1 MVASTSPIMNL
12 SIPEYGG
19 DGKISTLFPVFDE
32 SGIYVYNLS
41 MLEILESLP
50 MTFIPIFVAMDVFAV
65 LPIFISVTCEIPA
78 DGRKAVIRQSIITA
92 LAVSLIFVAVGE
104 VVFRI
109 LSISVDDFKI
119 AGGLVLLVIAVLD
132 LVRFGGERRRPEDA
146 VGVVPIGVP
155 LIVGPAVLTTLI
167 VLIDHHGIF
176 PTVISLILNLAIVW
190 ISFVRAEDIT
200 RMIGKNGIVALSKV
214 MAILLASIA
223 VMMIRL
229 GVENLIK

>member
-1 MVASTSPIMNL
+1 
-12 SIPEYGG
+12 
-19 DGKISTLFPVFDE
+19 
-32 SGIYVYNLS
+32 
-41 MLEILESLP
+41 MLEVLKSLP
-50 MTFIPIFVAMDVFAV
+50 LTFIPLFVAMDVFAV
-65 LPIFISVTCEIPA
+65 LPIFLSVTSDIEEES
-78 DGRKAVIRQSIITA
+78 RKTVVRHSIITA
-92 LAVSLIFVAVGE
+92 LVVSLVFVAVGE

-109 LSISVDDFKI
+109 LGITVDDFKI

-132 LVRFGGERRRPEDA
+132 LVRYGGERRKVEDA

-167 VLIDHHGIF
+167 VLIDHYGIF
-176 PTVISLILNLAIVW
+176 PTVISLILNLGIIW
-190 ISFVRAEDIT
+190 ISFVKADDIT
-200 RMIGKNGIVALSKV
+200 RVIGKNGIIALSKV